1 MSVTARKKVSRQ
13 ESSVVPDSD
22 SRSQS
27 PASSVEP
34 QGKGEV
40 VVQERGVPA
49 VGSGGPPG
57 RVPRALFCA
66 AICVSVVTYCS

>member
-1 MSVTARKKVSRQ
+1 MSVSARKKVSRQ

-34 QGKGEV
+34 QGKGQV
-40 VVQERGVPA
+40 AVQERGVPA
-49 VGSGGPPG
+49 IGSGGPPA
-57 RVPRALFCA
+57 RVSRASFSA
-66 AICVSVVTYCS
+66 AVCVFVVAYCL